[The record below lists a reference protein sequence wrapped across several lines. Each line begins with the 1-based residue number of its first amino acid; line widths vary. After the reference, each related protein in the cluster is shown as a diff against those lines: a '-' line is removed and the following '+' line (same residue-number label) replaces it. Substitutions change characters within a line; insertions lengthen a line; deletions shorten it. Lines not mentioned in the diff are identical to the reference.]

1 MSPSG
6 TKLEFT
12 LTQLEYE
19 VLCAVVTK
27 FASDLVL
34 FRLSRPNAKAE
45 AAALEEV
52 ATSAAVMLN
61 DRHPATA
68 VECLAVQAIVESVS
82 TGSPDDFF
90 SELCDGELLPLAP
103 ARLKQVVR
111 VIHGKL
117 VACGFRGFRA
127 AA

>member
-1 MSPSG
+1 MPSG
-6 TKLEFT
+6 TKLEFA
-12 LTQLEYE
+12 LTSLEHE

-34 FRLSRPNAKAE
+34 FRLSRPTAKAE

-61 DRHPATA
+61 DKNPATP

-82 TGSPDDFF
+82 TGSPDNFF
-90 SELCDGELLPLAP
+90 SELCDGDLLRLAP

-117 VACGFRGFRA
+117 AVSGFRA
-127 AA
+127 VA

>member
-1 MSPSG
+1 MSPTG
-6 TKLEFT
+6 IRPQFALTPLEH
-12 LTQLEYE
+12 E

-34 FRLSRPNAKAE
+34 FRLAKSGAKAE

-61 DRHPATA
+61 DNRRPTQ

-82 TGSPDDFF
+82 TGSPDTFF
-90 SELCDGELLPLAP
+90 TELGDSDLLQLSP

-117 VACGFRGFRA
+117 AADGFRA

>member
-1 MSPSG
+1 MMPSG
-6 TKLEFT
+6 TKLEFA
-12 LTQLEYE
+12 LTSLEYE
-19 VLCAVVTK
+19 VLSAVVTK

-34 FRLSRPNAKAE
+34 FRLSRPTAKAE

-61 DRHPATA
+61 DKNPATP

-82 TGSPDDFF
+82 TGSPDTFF
-90 SELCDGELLPLAP
+90 SELCDGDLLPLAP

-111 VIHGKL
+111 IIHGKL
-117 VACGFRGFRA
+117 AGSGFRA

>member
-1 MSPSG
+1 MTPSG
-6 TKLEFT
+6 TRLEFA
-12 LTQLEYE
+12 LTSLEYE
-19 VLCAVVTK
+19 VLSAVVTK

-34 FRLSRPNAKAE
+34 FRLSRPHAKPE

-61 DRHPATA
+61 DKAPATPI
-68 VECLAVQAIVESVS
+68 ECLAVQAIVESVS

-90 SELCDGELLPLAP
+90 SELCDGDLLTLAP
-103 ARLKQVVR
+103 GRLKQVVR

-117 VACGFRGFRA
+117 AASGFRA

>member
-1 MSPSG
+1 MSSTRTGQEFALTP
-6 TKLEFT
+6 LEH
-12 LTQLEYE
+12 E
-19 VLCAVVTK
+19 VLRTVVTK

-34 FRLSRPNAKAE
+34 HRLARPGAKAE

-61 DRHPATA
+61 DRRPATP
-68 VECLAVQAIVESVS
+68 VERLAVQAIVESIS
-82 TGSPDDFF
+82 TGSPDSFF
-90 SELCDGELLPLAP
+90 AELDEYDLLPLSP

-111 VIHGKL
+111 IIHGKL
-117 VACGFRGFRA
+117 TATGFQA

>member
-6 TKLEFT
+6 TRLEFS
-12 LTQLEYE
+12 LTSLEYE
-19 VLCAVVTK
+19 VLAAVVTK

-34 FRLSRPNAKAE
+34 FRLARPNGKAE

-61 DRHPATA
+61 DKHPATPI
-68 VECLAVQAIVESVS
+68 ECLAVQAIVESVS

-90 SELCDGELLPLAP
+90 SELCDGDLLPLAP

-117 VACGFRGFRA
+117 VASGFRA

>member
-1 MSPSG
+1 MSP
-6 TKLEFT
+6 TRIRQEFALTPLED
-12 LTQLEYE
+12 E

-34 FRLSRPNAKAE
+34 FRLAKPGAKAE

-61 DRHPATA
+61 DSRPAEP
-68 VECLAVQAIVESVS
+68 VERLAVQAIVESVS
-82 TGSPDDFF
+82 TGSPDSFF
-90 SELCDGELLPLAP
+90 AELCDGELFQLSPV
-103 ARLKQVVR
+103 RLKQVVR

-117 VACGFRGFRA
+117 AATGFRA

>member
-1 MSPSG
+1 MSPTRIRSEFAL
-6 TKLEFT
+6 TPLEH
-12 LTQLEYE
+12 E

-34 FRLSRPNAKAE
+34 FRLAKPGAKAE

-61 DRHPATA
+61 DSRPAEP
-68 VECLAVQAIVESVS
+68 VERLAVQAIVESVS
-82 TGSPDDFF
+82 TGSPDNFF
-90 SELCDGELLPLAP
+90 AELCDGELFQLSP

-117 VACGFRGFRA
+117 AATGFRA

>member
-1 MSPSG
+1 MSPTG
-6 TKLEFT
+6 TRLEFA
-12 LTQLEYE
+12 LTPLEHE

-34 FRLSRPNAKAE
+34 FRLAKPGAKGE

-61 DRHPATA
+61 DNRRATP

-82 TGSPDDFF
+82 TGSPDTFF
-90 SELCDGELLPLAP
+90 AELGDGDLVRLSPT
-103 ARLKQVVR
+103 RLKQVLR

-117 VACGFRGFRA
+117 AAGGFQA